1 MNPARKR
8 VLGVAIG
15 VVPLSRGA
23 DSSHDTVLAPAIVVR
38 FAAVPEIVILAP
50 GIVRDSFPE
59 STNTDEWGTE
69 SVHRHDPFKISI
81 IIAIIMAMAAYAMSS
96 DPDPF

>member
-1 MNPARKR
+1 MDPARKCF
-8 VLGVAIG
+8 LGVAIG

-38 FAAVPEIVILAP
+38 FAAVPEIVILAS
-50 GIVRDSFPE
+50 GVVRDSFPE
-59 STNTDEWGTE
+59 STNSNEWGTE

-81 IIAIIMAMAAYAMSS
+81 IIAIIMAAYAVSS